1 MMTEP
6 KLTGRKSG
14 FLFGIRTG
22 EQNKTYTLSVEAAST
37 ADATDKL
44 TQAIHTIK
52 NNELVIY
59 HGYGA
64 ADGNFRFYTQNT
76 SHENSSCNRT
86 NSSTEMRKNMVSQLA
101 NLMSSEEQ
109 TWRLPDAVHAVV
121 AALFVLYD
129 QDLVTMELRKTPSFN
144 TGLSGK

>member
-1 MMTEP
+1 
-6 KLTGRKSG
+6 
-14 FLFGIRTG
+14 
-22 EQNKTYTLSVEAAST
+22 
-37 ADATDKL
+37 
-44 TQAIHTIK
+44 
-52 NNELVIY
+52 
-59 HGYGA
+59 
-64 ADGNFRFYTQNT
+64 
-76 SHENSSCNRT
+76 
-86 NSSTEMRKNMVSQLA
+86 MVSQLA